1 MTFTIERK
9 ALTRAV
15 MLSTTVPT
23 TAGVTVHGKPQLVS
37 VTKNAQPRRRMW
49 NTACSPPSST
59 SSAISQEKK
68 KEVWSSGREALDNW
82 PQEHF
87 PELLRHET
95 SHRRKA
101 D

>member
-49 NTACSPPSST
+49 NTLLLARPLPPPPLHLSGKEKGGLEFGEGSPGQLAPGTFSRASK
-59 SSAISQEKK
+59 ARDQSQ
-68 KEVWSSGREALDNW
+68 KES
-82 PQEHF
+82 
-87 PELLRHET
+87 
-95 SHRRKA
+95 
-101 D
+101 